1 MGGYTCPSQ
10 CEVDHS
16 HFSKDKDCSFM
27 KYLVTGDSTT
37 VTYKYQDEEV
47 EVEWVSSW

>member
-1 MGGYTCPSQ
+1 
-10 CEVDHS
+10 
-16 HFSKDKDCSFM
+16 M
-27 KYLVTGDSTT
+27 KYLVTGDSTK